1 MPIPGPACYG
11 KGGEEPTNTDAQL
24 VLGRVSNDLFLEGRM
39 QLDAER
45 SAEAL
50 RRRGSPSRSG

>member
-45 SAEAL
+45 PPTRCAGA
-50 RRRGSPSRSG
+50 SPSRSG